1 MPPWSAAWTS
11 RDPSG
16 TAERARLPSPRSTAP
31 KDNAG
36 PGLGG
41 VIAALLL
48 SVGGRAANVTV
59 ARPPPSSSAPAIRPS
74 CATASSRDLTTGAA
88 VHFVAVA
95 VYTLGELSHSPTSTA
110 LALEIATDA
119 ERGQGMAVFQT
130 SWSLAAALAP
140 LLFTALIAR
149 PDP

>member
-59 ARPPPSSSAPAIRPS
+59 AGLV
-74 CATASSRDLTTGAA
+74 ATSYFLAA
-88 VHFVAVA
+88 VCVSRIKLARTTQTA
-95 VYTLGELSHSPTSTA
+95 AEQQRTRYTAILRDREFP
-110 LALEIATDA
+110 
-119 ERGQGMAVFQT
+119 
-130 SWSLAAALAP
+130 
-140 LLFTALIAR
+140 
-149 PDP
+149 